1 MRLNL
6 SKLFVVMLTA
16 ALSLPAIAALDTASP
31 TVETMTA
38 SNVVKKC
45 PEYPPKCG
53 LDCQSH

>member
-6 SKLFVVMLTA
+6 SKLFVVILTS
-16 ALSLPAIAALDTASP
+16 ALSLPVIAALDIASK
-31 TVETMTA
+31 TVGTM
-38 SNVVKKC
+38 VVLKEC